1 MMRFFLLPLTAL
13 ALSACSS
20 EPTGQQ
26 ESADD
31 FAGRIGQQ
39 DGGSAAVDPA
49 VRAEQPNTVEAS
61 VPQGTD
67 VTQLE
72 QLADIGGVDFGPR
85 DGGCTF
91 MDGNREILIAS
102 GLNEPTLPGKAVVR
116 VGGRLVMLDGQPG
129 GLAAIRNGTSFS
141 GEGVAVQVA
150 PAEGSAQA
158 RPANLSVASTDGK
171 TATYSGNWICA

>member
-1 MMRFFLLPLTAL
+1 MRHLFLPITVLAL
-13 ALSACSS
+13 AACSS
-20 EPTGQQ
+20 QPASEQ
-26 ESADD
+26 ENADD
-31 FAGRIGQQ
+31 FASRIGQK
-39 DGGSAAVDPA
+39 DGNPVAIDPA
-49 VRAEQPNTVEAS
+49 ERAEQPNTVEAA
-61 VPQGTD
+61 VPEGAD

-116 VGGRLVMLDGQPG
+116 VGGRLVLLDGKPG
-129 GLAAIRNGTSFS
+129 GLAAIRSGTSFS
-141 GEGVAVQVA
+141 GNGVAVQVA
-150 PAEGSAQA
+150 PAEGNAQA
-158 RPANLSVASTDGK
+158 RPANLSVTSADGK